1 MSAGPA
7 PGPAQEP
14 RSGSHLCIRPARPGD
29 LPAVLELWEVA
40 TQPSHTDDLDSLAHL
55 LAQDAGALL
64 VAEDESGIVG
74 SVIAAWDGWRGT
86 IHRLAVAPPYRHRGL
101 GRRLLHAG
109 EERLDALGV
118 IRKQAIV
125 IETDDVA
132 MGFWRAT
139 DWDEQTERI
148 RFTKG

>member
-1 MSAGPA
+1 
-7 PGPAQEP
+7 
-14 RSGSHLCIRPARPGD
+14 
-29 LPAVLELWEVA
+29 VLELWEVA

-64 VAEDESGIVG
+64 VAEDEGGIVG
-74 SVIAAWDGWRGT
+74 SIIAAWDGWRGT
-86 IHRLAVAPPYRHRGL
+86 IHRLAVAPPCRHRGL
-101 GRRLLHAG
+101 GRRLLQAG
-109 EERLDALGV
+109 EARLDSLGV
-118 IRKQAIV
+118 VRMQAIV
-125 IETDDVA
+125 IETDDLA